1 MAGVE
6 QALKEALTIDGALG
20 AALVDL
26 SSGMALGTLGHAAD
40 LDLTL
45 AAAGST
51 DLVRATR
58 RATDLQGRAG
68 EAMEDILTTLTHQ
81 YHLIRPLTGPG
92 GDGLFLYLVLDRSR
106 ANLAMARHQ
115 ARLIESSLTVC
126 RPVAR
131 GAVSARPI
139 STVLTGR
146 PAVVRFSPN
155 VPGRSSRPNSAAQ
168 SASSSAA

>member
-6 QALKEALTIDGALG
+6 HALKEALTIDGALG

-26 SSGMALGTLGHAAD
+26 NSGMALGTLGHAAD

-58 RATDLQGRAG
+58 RAGELQGRAG
-68 EAMEDILTTLTHQ
+68 EPMEDILTTLTHQ

-92 GDGLFLYLVLDRSR
+92 GEGLFLYLVLDRARS
-106 ANLAMARHQ
+106 NLALARH
-115 ARLIESSLTVC
+115 RIRSIETALTV
-126 RPVAR
+126 
-131 GAVSARPI
+131 
-139 STVLTGR
+139 
-146 PAVVRFSPN
+146 
-155 VPGRSSRPNSAAQ
+155 
-168 SASSSAA
+168 

>member
-1 MAGVE
+1 MGGVE

-20 AALVDL
+20 VALVDL

-58 RATDLQGRAG
+58 RANELQNRPG
-68 EAMEDILTTLTHQ
+68 EATEDILTTLTHQ

-92 GDGLFLYLVLDRSR
+92 GEGLFLYLVLDRARS
-106 ANLAMARHQ
+106 NLALARHHV
-115 ARLIESSLTVC
+115 RRIETGL
-126 RPVAR
+126 
-131 GAVSARPI
+131 AV
-139 STVLTGR
+139 
-146 PAVVRFSPN
+146 
-155 VPGRSSRPNSAAQ
+155 
-168 SASSSAA
+168 